1 MARVFLYT
9 NHEKNYMQLSE
20 LSLLG
25 IGALICVNPAN
36 IAIYLPTLL
45 ITVAAVQYKA
55 YKDMME

>member
-1 MARVFLYT
+1 
-9 NHEKNYMQLSE
+9 MQLSE

-25 IGALICVNPAN
+25 LGALICINPAN

-55 YKDMME
+55 HKEINE